1 MTEPIPPVEPEVPE
15 TPPADPKPEALTPEQ
30 LRAAL
35 DEARRDAAKHRTR
48 NKELEPLAKK
58 AQELEDAQKSE
69 AQRLTDQ
76 LAAAQRERD
85 TATAEAMRVRIALAH
100 KLDADD
106 IDFLGSG
113 SEEVL
118 TDRAARLAAKNAA
131 AKQPGPPI
139 PGRPVEQLQ
148 SGAAPTEEEK
158 PEEVIWRGLGF
169 PPVPSDWK

>member
-1 MTEPIPPVEPEVPE
+1 LRVRCGAGFPLMDDDDWRWTPEVDPLIPTVDEPCEPQEIGRLYAPDGSSAAADRTPIVRLYPNLIPWWVRPNAPGGHRMTEPTPPVEPEVPE

-76 LAAAQRERD
+76 LAAAQKERD
-85 TATAEAMRVRIALAH
+85 
-100 KLDADD
+100 DARRKRCGC
-106 IDFLGSG
+106 GS
-113 SEEVL
+113 
-118 TDRAARLAAKNAA
+118 
-131 AKQPGPPI
+131 P
-139 PGRPVEQLQ
+139 
-148 SGAAPTEEEK
+148 
-158 PEEVIWRGLGF
+158 
-169 PPVPSDWK
+169 